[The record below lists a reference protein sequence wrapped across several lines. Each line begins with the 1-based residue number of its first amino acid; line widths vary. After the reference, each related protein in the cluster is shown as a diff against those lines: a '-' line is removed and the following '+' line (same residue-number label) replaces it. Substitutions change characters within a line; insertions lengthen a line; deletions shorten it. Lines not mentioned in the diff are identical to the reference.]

1 MSFFEILAECSIAFA
16 GFGAVH
22 AALKGATSG
31 RGPIRALVIV
41 MLGALAFI
49 LSIFPLVLA
58 LTALSSTVLWRLVSV
73 VGLPASGGVLV
84 FFFRVDARMTA
95 LGQPSP
101 APRMLR
107 GAMLMVT
114 AATGAMLLNL
124 VGWPWP
130 PGPFLYAFAVGSLLT
145 AGIVALLHSFWVPVE
160 SVLRGAPDE

>member
-58 LTALSSTVLWRLVSV
+58 LTALSPASLWRVASAVGFAGAAAALGLLVR
-73 VGLPASGGVLV
+73 
-84 FFFRVDARMTA
+84 FDIRMTA

-101 APRMLR
+101 APWMLR
-107 GAMLMVT
+107 SGMLMVT

-130 PGPFLYAFAVGSLLT
+130 PGPFLYALAVSLLLT

-160 SVLRGAPDE
+160 SVLRGVPDE